1 MSTEFGFYTKDEDG
15 VMLLAHSNSG
25 KDQRLYLDNAKTMQR
40 PILLE
45 IQSEIF
51 DKYQFSNFA
60 LTIEETRNL
69 IRELTRMLD
78 YLEQ

>member
-1 MSTEFGFYTKDEDG
+1 MSKEFGFYTKDEDG

-25 KDQRLYLDNAKTMQR
+25 KDQKIYMDNAKEMKR

-45 IQSEIF
+45 IQGEIF

-60 LTIEETRNL
+60 LTPDEARNL
-69 IRELTRMLD
+69 IREMSRMLD
-78 YLEQ
+78 YLEE